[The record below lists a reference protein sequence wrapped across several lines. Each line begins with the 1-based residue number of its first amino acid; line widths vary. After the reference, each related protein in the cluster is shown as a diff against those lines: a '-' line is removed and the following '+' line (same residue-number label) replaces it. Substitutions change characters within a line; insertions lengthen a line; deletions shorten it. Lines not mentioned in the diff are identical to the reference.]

1 MVSSFAL
8 APPPVTVDGLLGVPI
23 GIQQLTAAL
32 AFDAAARSATADAT
46 LDFVVGPTSGN
57 GIFDLRQTITAAQLD
72 GVALGPADV
81 AHHDPGGGPGSKLR
95 LIGTPLAAGSA
106 HSLRLQY
113 TLATPDAG
121 GARPVGFDPAAPR
134 LRFDLWMSDLFPG
147 RYLEMW
153 LPANLIWDAHPTD
166 LDVRLDNTGVA
177 HALFSN
183 GEVTTPAANQ
193 WHVSF
198 PDRFSAFSP
207 MLVILPADEVAT
219 RHGTVSLAGSP
230 SPVSLDLFKLTT
242 EPSSLAT
249 VETELA
255 GYMADDV
262 TSTGTYT
269 HGDRFTAY
277 VWSEPS
283 RSMEYDG
290 ATTSNRSSLRHETF
304 HSWWGRGVKP
314 ASQDDGWIDEAW
326 NEWMT
331 GAGPVATPFSLA
343 EPPVQLAPP
352 SPYSRVTPSASYTA
366 GRRFFEGLAAAMGA
380 PALRAAMADFYAT
393 HRGRRTTTAELEA
406 FLLARSGEPE
416 IVHWFH
422 RWVYGFPD
430 PPASAQPDLWL
441 ADAPG
446 DPGPDAFGGPV
457 FWASPDVWARNSDDN
472 GTAPQAPEF
481 GQDNWLYARV
491 HNRGPGVARSY
502 AVAFAVHPW
511 AGTEFV
517 YPGDMLPAVAA
528 VVGFGLAPG
537 ATQVV
542 KARWPAAAVPAAGTH
557 ACILAAGLV
566 GGDLPPSGRH
576 VWEHNDLAQRNVTVI
591 DVVAGDRVRFDFEVG
606 SLKRPEAAAVTLEV
620 LRPRERP
627 KLRMALAGPGIKALW
642 ANREP
647 LRPPRPEPP
656 VLRTL
661 ERVPLAVGAVGV
673 ELAPDSTVTL
683 AQDPAP
689 AAPFGREPQHAQ
701 LRGKRIVLAPGR
713 RAGLRSRLPARTAL
727 ALALEVEV
735 PEDVAAG
742 EELLIHVVQRW
753 DGGGVAG
760 GLSLLLRVGKEA

>member
-1 MVSSFAL
+1 MSSFAL
-8 APPPVTVDGLLGVPI
+8 APPPVAVDGLLGVPI
-23 GIQQLTAAL
+23 GVQQLTATL
-32 AFDAAARSATADAT
+32 TFDAAARSATADAT
-46 LDFVVGPTSGN
+46 LDFVVGPTPGN
-57 GIFDLRQTITAAQLD
+57 GIFDLRQTVTAVQLD
-72 GVALGPADV
+72 GAALTPADV
-81 AHHDPGGGPGSKLR
+81 AHHDLGGGAGSKLR
-95 LIGTPLAAGSA
+95 LIGTALAAGTA

-121 GARPVGFDPAAPR
+121 GARPVGFDAAAPR

-166 LDVRLDNTGVA
+166 LDVRIDNAVP

-193 WHVSF
+193 WHVSY
-198 PDRFSAFSP
+198 PARFSAFSP

-219 RHGTVSLAGSP
+219 RSSSVSLAGSP
-230 SPVSLDLFKLTT
+230 SPVSLDLFKLTS
-242 EPSSLAT
+242 EPASLAT

-255 GYMADDV
+255 GYMTDDV
-262 TSTGTYT
+262 ASTGVYT

-277 VWSEPS
+277 LWSEPS

-290 ATTSNRSSLRHETF
+290 ATTSNRASLRHETF

-326 NEWMT
+326 DEWMT

-352 SPYSRVTPSASYTA
+352 SPYSRVTPSASYGA
-366 GRRFFEGLAAAMGA
+366 GRRFFEGLAAAMGPA
-380 PALRAAMADFYAT
+380 ALRAAMADFYAT
-393 HRGRRTTTAELEA
+393 HRGRRITTAELEA

-422 RWVYGFPD
+422 RWVYGFTD
-430 PPASAQPDLWL
+430 PPASMQPDVWL

-446 DPGPDAFGGPV
+446 DPGLDAFGGPV
-457 FWASPDVWARNSDDN
+457 FWASPDLWARNEDDG
-472 GTAPQAPEF
+472 GTTPQAPEF

-491 HNRGPGVARSY
+491 HNRGPGVALSY
-502 AVAFAVHPW
+502 AVAFNGHPW
-511 AGTEFV
+511 AGTEFT

-537 ATQVV
+537 ATQVL

-557 ACILAAGLV
+557 ACILAAALV
-566 GGDLPPSGRH
+566 GGDVPPSGRH

-606 SLKRPEAAAVTLEV
+606 SPKRPGSAAVTLEV
-620 LRPRERP
+620 VRPRERP
-627 KLRMALAGPGIKALW
+627 ELRLALVGPGVRTLW

-647 LRPPRPEPP
+647 LRPPQPEPP

-661 ERVPLAVGAVGV
+661 EPVPLTVGAVDV
-673 ELAPDSTVTL
+673 RLAPDSTVML
-683 AQDPAP
+683 APERPAP
-689 AAPFGREPQHAQ
+689 AVTARRPQPAE
-701 LRGKRIVLAPGR
+701 LRGKKIMLAPGR

-727 ALALEVEV
+727 AVGLEVVV
-735 PEDVAAG
+735 PEDVAEG
-742 EELLIHVVQRW
+742 DELLVHVIQRW

-760 GLSLLLRVGKEA
+760 GLGLLLRVGKET

>member
-1 MVSSFAL
+1 VSGFAL
-8 APPPVTVDGLLGVPI
+8 APPAVAVDGLLGVPI
-23 GIQQLTAAL
+23 GVQQLTATL
-32 AFDAAARSATADAT
+32 TFDAAARSATADAT

-57 GIFDLRQTITAAQLD
+57 GIFDLRQTVTAAQLD
-72 GVALGPADV
+72 GVDLTPADV
-81 AHHDPGGGPGSKLR
+81 AHHDLGGGPGSKLR
-95 LIGTPLAAGSA
+95 LIGTSLAAGTA

-166 LDVRLDNTGVA
+166 LDVRIDNAVA

-183 GEVTTPAANQ
+183 GEVTVPAANQ
-193 WHVSF
+193 WHVSY
-198 PDRFSAFSP
+198 PARFSAFSP
-207 MLVILPADEVAT
+207 MLVVLPADEIAT
-219 RHGTVSLAGSP
+219 RSGSVSLAGSP

-242 EPSSLAT
+242 EPASLAT

-255 GYMADDV
+255 GYMTDDV
-262 TSTGTYT
+262 ASTGVYT

-290 ATTSNRSSLRHETF
+290 ATTSNRASLRHETF

-331 GAGPVATPFSLA
+331 GGGPVATPFSLA

-352 SPYSRVTPSASYTA
+352 SPYSRVTPSASYSA
-366 GRRFFEGLAAAMGA
+366 GRRFFEGLAAALG
-380 PALRAAMADFYAT
+380 PVALRAAMADFYAA
-393 HRGRRTTTAELEA
+393 HRGRRITTADLEA

-422 RWVYGFPD
+422 RWVYGFAD
-430 PPASAQPDLWL
+430 PPASMQPDVWL

-446 DPGPDAFGGPV
+446 DPGLDAFGGPV
-457 FWASPDVWARNSDDN
+457 FWASPDVWARNSDDG

-491 HNRGPGVARSY
+491 HNRGSGVALSY
-502 AVAFAVHPW
+502 AVAFNAHPW
-511 AGTEFV
+511 AGTEFT

-542 KARWPAAAVPAAGTH
+542 KARWPAAAVPATGTH
-557 ACILAAGLV
+557 ACILAAALV

-606 SLKRPEAAAVTLEV
+606 SPKRPEPAAVTLEV
-620 LRPRERP
+620 VRPRERP
-627 KLRMALAGPGIKALW
+627 KLRLALVGPGIRTLW

-647 LRPPRPEPP
+647 LRPPQPEPP

-661 ERVPLAVGAVGV
+661 EPVPLSVGAVDV
-673 ELAPDSTVTL
+673 RLATDSTVML
-683 AQDPAP
+683 APERPAP
-689 AAPFGREPQHAQ
+689 AATGRGPQPAS

-727 ALALEVEV
+727 AVGLEVVV
-735 PEDVAAG
+735 PEDVARG
-742 EELLIHVVQRW
+742 DELLVHVVQRW

-760 GLSLLLRVGKEA
+760 GLGLLLRVGKET